1 MTRLAAPLG
10 AALSLAAAG
19 CATDRQTDPAQTAT
33 EQLLVARAVDRSV
46 ARIDMAFTP
55 GTKVF
60 LDTQFFDTDTVVR
73 PKYTISVV
81 RDRLLRQGA
90 SLVDDRKTADT
101 VVELRSAAQS
111 IDYSNFLIGIPSFP
125 VPIPLAGTLQFPE
138 IALFKI
144 DKQKGV
150 SDLALTA
157 YGRDNGS
164 LLSSSGP
171 EVGTSLKSR
180 VVLLLVGWTT
190 DDVSPPAE
198 PQQDPPD
205 AKPPAPV
212 EKPIQQPGSQPAAA
226 PQEPAPPPRQ

>member
-1 MTRLAAPLG
+1 MRKTRLAAPLG
-10 AALSLAAAG
+10 AALLLGAAG

-33 EQLLVARAVDRSV
+33 EQLLVARAVDRSA

-55 GTKVF
+55 GAKVF
-60 LDTQFFDTDTVVR
+60 LDTQYFDTDTVVR
-73 PKYTISVV
+73 PKYTIGVV

-144 DKQKGV
+144 DRQKGV

-157 YGRDNGS
+157 YGRDSGS
-164 LLSSSGP
+164 LLSSTGS

-180 VVLLLVGWTT
+180 VVLLLVG
-190 DDVSPPAE
+190 
-198 PQQDPPD
+198 
-205 AKPPAPV
+205 
-212 EKPIQQPGSQPAAA
+212 
-226 PQEPAPPPRQ
+226 